1 MCLLKKVLSG
11 RFDKSIVPAKRILQ
25 LHSERITGKL
35 KADDGCATL
44 TVMDSMSVPQRHNA
58 SKE

>member
-1 MCLLKKVLSG
+1 LSG

-44 TVMDSMSVPQRHNA
+44 TVMDGMSVPQRHNA